1 MGVVSFWVVDGHAV
15 TFLINVDIFCVSC
28 IPYVCEIV
36 YMWLLLAFCF
46 SFRLIFT
53 SFMMKAFLPIPLM
66 MILWRYFPEFYLILS
81 IKKIKNYVFLLF
93 YLLFYWHIS
102 LILLTFSVF
111 RMTLFIDIYLHFF
124 LSVSLKVLIPIN
136 WLINPRI
143 FM

>member
-36 YMWLLLAFCF
+36 YVWLLFAFCF

-81 IKKIKNYVFLLF
+81 KKKYIYIFLTYFINLANLF
-93 YLLFYWHIS
+93 
-102 LILLTFSVF
+102 VF

-124 LSVSLKVLIPIN
+124 FFYPIEALLLSFLLQ
-136 WLINPRI
+136 
-143 FM
+143 FF